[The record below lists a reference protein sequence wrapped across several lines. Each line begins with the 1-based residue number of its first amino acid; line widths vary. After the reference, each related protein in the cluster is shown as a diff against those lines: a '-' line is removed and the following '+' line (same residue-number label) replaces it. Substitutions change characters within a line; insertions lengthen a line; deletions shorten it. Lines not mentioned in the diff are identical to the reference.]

1 LLLGSTCAGLRGAKI
16 RPRAWGLALIRY
28 FCEEAGSGLTFSMN
42 VSPTIILKA
51 IILAKGERLA
61 MCGFNTMQNFRME
74 MNANPT
80 DALLTMPSFFNY
92 SAKDIKHREL
102 KTYPEMCK
110 PERLRRRRVFRVDT
124 DSLSYHCCHSYEEGH
139 DR

>member
-1 LLLGSTCAGLRGAKI
+1 
-16 RPRAWGLALIRY
+16 
-28 FCEEAGSGLTFSMN
+28 MN
-42 VSPTIILKA
+42 VNPTIILKA
-51 IILAKGERLA
+51 IILANGEQLA

-92 SAKDIKHREL
+92 LAKDIKRREL

-110 PERLRRRRVFRVDT
+110 PERLRRRGIFTIDA
-124 DSLSYHCCHSYEEGH
+124 DSLSDHCRHSHEEGY